1 MLEIRHVKRSL
12 ECQLLATNTNTLDVT
27 AEKLVTS
34 RLPKTQ
40 NHQIKNNIAMT
51 SKSGFSLGNMTDHL
65 KYINKA

>member
-12 ECQLLATNTNTLDVT
+12 ECGLLATNTLDVT
-27 AEKLVTS
+27 AEKPVTS
-34 RLPKTQ
+34 RLPKTR